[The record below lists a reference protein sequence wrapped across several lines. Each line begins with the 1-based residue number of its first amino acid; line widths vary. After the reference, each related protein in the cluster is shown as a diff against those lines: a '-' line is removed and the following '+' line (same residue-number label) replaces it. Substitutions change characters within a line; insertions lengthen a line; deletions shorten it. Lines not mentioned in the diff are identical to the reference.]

1 MLAIAP
7 SVIVVLFIS
16 RMAFTD
22 FAEII
27 IYYVIGLPKAE
38 PNKDFIME
46 KTVQYELQKILNELG
61 ISIYLAAAKSL

>member
-1 MLAIAP
+1 MHFSHKFRNFRGRGSFVFEMLAIAA

-27 IYYVIGLPKAE
+27 IYYVIGLPKAG
-38 PNKDFIME
+38 
-46 KTVQYELQKILNELG
+46 T
-61 ISIYLAAAKSL
+61 

>member
-1 MLAIAP
+1 MGSPINMHFSHKFRNFRGRGSFVFEMLAIAA

-27 IYYVIGLPKAE
+27 IYYVIGLPKAG
-38 PNKDFIME
+38 
-46 KTVQYELQKILNELG
+46 T
-61 ISIYLAAAKSL
+61 

>member
-1 MLAIAP
+1 VGSPINMHFFNKIRIFRVRGSFVFEMLAIAP

-27 IYYVIGLPKAE
+27 IYYVIGLPKAG
-38 PNKDFIME
+38 
-46 KTVQYELQKILNELG
+46 T
-61 ISIYLAAAKSL
+61 